1 MRSTFMG
8 LETARRGLFTQQ
20 SALYTTGHNISNA
33 NTEGYTRQRINF
45 TQTLP
50 YPGVGMNQPQ
60 LPGQMGTGVEAG
72 SIERIRDNFLDI
84 RYRSQNNQ
92 LGYYQGQADALS
104 RMEGILNEPTE
115 EGLSAALD
123 NFWNSLQT
131 LGTNPNESGA
141 RESVLAQANALAD
154 TFNYLSSSLESIRG
168 DLKQSISVNV
178 EQINTLATQ
187 INSLNEQIRKVE
199 PHGDLP
205 NDLYDQRDLLVEE
218 LSKLV
223 NIKVTNQSSGGLSST
238 LAEGIYRID
247 LVDDEGNSIGTI
259 LDKNTTSGSPQKLSF
274 TTNSEGYVESL
285 SLGSGSAIKVE
296 EFASGSFKAGIE
308 SFGFVNNDGEL
319 VGSYPEMMGQ
329 LDKLAFALVKEFNY
343 IHSQG
348 KDLNG
353 AAGINFFSD
362 LSDIKGAASKISVSL
377 TDPNGIAVSIA
388 NTNQGNGDNA
398 YNLANVIRKDFSQ
411 FEAQITN
418 PDDNTRSVNL
428 KDYAQSTLEMS
439 GNIKSFYGGIIT
451 SLGVQAKEVNVLAS
465 NSTTLLDSV
474 NYQRQSVSGVSLDEE
489 MTNMIKFQQAY
500 NASARMITVIDET
513 IDKIINGMGTVGR

>member
-33 NTEGYTRQRINF
+33 NTEGYSRQRVNF
-45 TQTLP
+45 SQTIP
-50 YPGVGMNQPQ
+50 YPSAGMNRPQ
-60 LPGQMGTGVEAG
+60 FPGQMGTGVEAG
-72 SIERIRDNFLDI
+72 SVQRIRDEFLDT
-84 RYRSQNNQ
+84 RYRSQNNN
-92 LGYYQGQADALS
+92 LGYYSSQADALS
-104 RMEGILNEPTE
+104 RMEEVLNEPTE

-154 TFNYLSSSLESIRG
+154 TFNYLSTSLDSIRA
-168 DLKQSISVNV
+168 DLKQNIGVSV

-187 INSLNEQIRKVE
+187 INNLNKQIGQVE

-205 NDLYDQRDLLVEE
+205 NDLYDQRDKLVEE

-223 NIKVTNQSSGGLSST
+223 NIKVTKQQSGGIPSPLSEGVYKIELLDNEGGSLGT
-238 LAEGIYRID
+238 L
-247 LVDDEGNSIGTI
+247 
-259 LDKNTTSGSPQKLSF
+259 LDKTTSDNNPNKLSF
-274 TTNSEGYVESL
+274 TSNNDGYIESL
-285 SLGSGSAIKVE
+285 ALGNKSDIKIE
-296 EFASGSFKAGIE
+296 NFASGSLKSDIE
-308 SFGFVNNDGEL
+308 SYGYVSSQGEQTGL
-319 VGSYPEMMGQ
+319 YPKMIGQ
-329 LDKLAFALVKEFNY
+329 LDKLAFALVKEFNH
-343 IHSQG
+343 IHGQG
-348 KDLNG
+348 VDLRG
-353 AAGINFFSD
+353 EAGISFFQD
-362 LSDIKGAASKISVSL
+362 LSDHEGAASKISVALS
-377 TDPNGIAVSIA
+377 DPNGIAVSIA

-398 YNLANVIRKDFSQ
+398 YKLASVMRKDCSQ
-411 FEAQITN
+411 FEAQIIDPQDPTL
-418 PDDNTRSVNL
+418 SINL
-428 KDYAQSTLEMS
+428 KDYTQNTLEMS

-451 SLGVQAKEVNVLAS
+451 SLGVQANEVNVLTKNA
-465 NSTTLLDSV
+465 TTLLDSV
-474 NYQRQSVSGVSLDEE
+474 NYQRQSVSAVSLDEE